1 MQQQQ
6 IMQQRK
12 QSVSPIRAN
21 GNGARP
27 MYDPLNCSDAEFAKI
42 NLNDI
47 LRM

>member
-1 MQQQQ
+1 MELDLCM
-6 IMQQRK
+6 ILY
-12 QSVSPIRAN
+12 VSPIRAN